1 MIDTILRRG
10 SIPDIGQYLGKDYN
24 RYTNI
29 LFQFKYFENQIVFS
43 FCSTFMLLV
52 MVGTT
57 RANFAEFTVSVGRW
71 QPILNVFVSD
81 CQLL

>member
-1 MIDTILRRG
+1 MIDTILRHG
-10 SIPDIGQYLGKDYN
+10 SIPNIGQYLGKD
-24 RYTNI
+24 YTNI

-43 FCSTFMLLV
+43 YGSTFMLLE